1 MMEVLGAFIT
11 ITMTAGLIFIFAAF
25 IYMIGLLLYE
35 LYNDNKK

>member
-11 ITMTAGLIFIFAAF
+11 ITMAVGLLFIFAAF